1 MQNGT
6 YYRRILRENRFIN
19 DLPDDVLDHLLFGHE
34 KRPGV
39 IKAELYY
46 LRNELLKAE
55 PFLIS
60 FIEELIQQKK
70 FLHSTLKD

>member
-6 YYRRILRENRFIN
+6 YYRKILRESRFIN
-19 DLPDDVLDHLLFGHE
+19 DLPDDVLDHLLFGNE

-39 IKAELYY
+39 IKSELFY
-46 LRNELLKAE
+46 LRNELTKAE
-55 PFLIS
+55 SHLIS

-70 FLHSTLKD
+70 LLHSTLKN

>member
-6 YYRRILRENRFIN
+6 HYRKILRESRFIN
-19 DLPDDVLDHLLFGHE
+19 DLPDDVLDHLLFGNE
-34 KRPGV
+34 NRPGV

-55 PFLIS
+55 PYIIS